1 MLQRLH
7 LEFEPK
13 ILDALFDAFSGGAS
27 EISYQSFCS
36 GVLGHKSSSA
46 VLKSKSNP
54 AELYELSSRSPRKTE
69 RWENSSK
76 AKRHAVLEEGS
87 YSKIAEHGGRKS
99 NILAHIQELVEA
111 KSKNLASTFRQ
122 FDQAR
127 PNPFFRVSVCAP
139 RSTGQ
144 SRVTLSLQ

>member
-54 AELYELSSRSPRKTE
+54 ASRSPPEAE

-87 YSKIAEHGGRKS
+87 YSKLAEHGGRNS

-139 RSTGQ
+139 RTLNTTGQ